1 MLLSMT
7 APIAIF
13 SVRDWRPTIPLC
25 WKSSSVCPSK
35 IETTEGTPQLAVA
48 MAKSARLE
56 PSGVVALSLLS
67 DSHSGIFDIFYRSI
81 TLVEQTMPRPFF
93 VEKFVFVCADK
104 ATLAK
109 CAANTRRNCVLD
121 ASLDSKDAGRR
132 STSRLSRLSLASQ
145 RAAAI
150 NHSRFTARKAELVL
164 LGLRQG
170 LSVLW
175 TDLDVIWHKD
185 PLPFVLAHPAEL
197 QLSGMRCYNASQTT
211 TQLCKNEVNSGIYFA
226 RATPL
231 ALRFFEDWVD
241 GTPDH
246 RKVGFKFCSQSD
258 CPDLA
263 INDEHHYLGNLP
275 HEDQPRLA
283 KLFGNFKR
291 QSATANFSQVVHDPT
306 FFPGML
312 EVNMQRSP
320 GCDSYFLHA
329 AGFVGN
335 LTKLKLMCDH
345 LCAYDHKCLSPAER
359 LLPESQKE
367 YCEFAR
373 KLLPLK
379 GKPQRPPG

>member
-1 MLLSMT
+1 MTMVNGAFLHMFELFCLSIRRLENVRQR
-7 APIAIF
+7 PKLIEKIAFICVDYAALDRCRLDPRRRCVYDPSF
-13 SVRDWRPTIPLC
+13 SVVD
-25 WKSSSVCPSK
+25 
-35 IETTEGTPQLAVA
+35 GNDLAA
-48 MAKSARLE
+48 SREFNYHDDHNNMG
-56 PSGVVALSLLS
+56 GV
-67 DSHSGIFDIFYRSI
+67 FD
-81 TLVEQTMPRPFF
+81 
-93 VEKFVFVCADK
+93 
-104 ATLAK
+104 AT
-109 CAANTRRNCVLD
+109 RHY
-121 ASLDSKDAGRR
+121 
-132 STSRLSRLSLASQ
+132 SRL
-145 RAAAI
+145 
-150 NHSRFTARKAELVL
+150 TARKAELVL